1 MLREDQAYL
10 CNLTFSLEKLV
21 NSTVIT
27 NEYRRMKKC
36 TDQDVHNNAY
46 LLYYIL
52 DRFCYNLKG
61 IVVSSKH
68 RNTWWKLVSYTYV
81 QNKMEAHGTYKIF
94 Q

>member
-1 MLREDQAYL
+1 
-10 CNLTFSLEKLV
+10 
-21 NSTVIT
+21 
-27 NEYRRMKKC
+27 MKKC

-94 Q
+94 QEVLSFLSLCLVASDFSLVKLFLNYIILNY